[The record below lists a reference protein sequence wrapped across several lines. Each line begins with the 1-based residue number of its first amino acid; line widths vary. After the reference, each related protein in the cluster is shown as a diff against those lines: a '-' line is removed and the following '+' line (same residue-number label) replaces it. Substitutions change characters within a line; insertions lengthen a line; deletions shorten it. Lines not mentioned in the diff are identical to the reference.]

1 MNRGR
6 VWLAAIAI
14 LAIQGLVSARS
25 FGADRSLPA
34 IIRDVQSKIV
44 KIYGAGGFR
53 ALEPYQSGILI
64 SPEGHVL
71 TAHSYVLD
79 ADYVTCTLDDGRKL
93 EAKLLGADPR
103 LEVAVLKIEA
113 ADLPH
118 FDLAQAAVAVEGTR
132 TLAFSNLFGIAFGEE
147 PASVQHGMVAA
158 VTALEAR
165 RGVFESL
172 YTGRVY
178 VVDAMTNNPGAAGGA
193 LTNMQGELLGML
205 GKELRNARN
214 NTWLNYAIPVGELTA
229 SVEQIRAGK
238 VPPVPEDGPDKK
250 LPNPMTLEAL
260 GVVMMPNILPR
271 TPPFVEKV
279 RAGSPAA
286 KAGVKPDD
294 IVLFIDDALVQ
305 SVDSLQ
311 AALSRIAIDDRI
323 RLTVERDRVLVEMTL
338 EVPVEEQKPGPKPA
352 SEKVG
357 TQMNTDENR

>member
-6 VWLAAIAI
+6 VWLAVMALWAFW
-14 LAIQGLVSARS
+14 GLVSA
-25 FGADRSLPA
+25 GALADDRSLPA
-34 IIRDVQSKIV
+34 VIRDVQSKIV

-53 ALEPYQSGILI
+53 ALEPYQSGVLI
-64 SPEGHVL
+64 SADGYVL

-79 ADYVTCTLDDGRKL
+79 ADYITCTLDDGRKF

-113 ADLPH
+113 TDLPY
-118 FDLAQAAVAVEGTR
+118 FDLAKAVVAAEGTR

-147 PASVQHGMVAA
+147 PASVQRGVVAA

-193 LTNMQGELLGML
+193 LTNIQGELLGML

-214 NTWLNYAIPVGELTA
+214 NTWLNYAIPISQLTS
-229 SVEQIRAGK
+229 SVELIRAGK
-238 VPPVPEDGPDKK
+238 VPPAPEDGPDKK

-260 GVVMMPNILPR
+260 GIVMMPNILPR

-279 RAGSPAA
+279 RPNSPAA
-286 KAGVKPDD
+286 KAGVMPDD
-294 IVLFIDDALVQ
+294 IILFIDDALVQ
-305 SVDSLQ
+305 SVDSLG
-311 AALSRIAIDDRI
+311 AALARIAIDERI
-323 RLTVERDRVLVEMTL
+323 RLTVERDRALVEVTL
-338 EVPVEEQKPGPKPA
+338 EVPLEEQTPKRKTP
-352 SEKVG
+352 EGQG
-357 TQMNTDENR
+357 TQTNADGNR

>member
-6 VWLAAIAI
+6 VWLAAMALVA
-14 LAIQGLVSARS
+14 LAGLVSAAA
-25 FGADRSLPA
+25 ADQSLPA
-34 IIRDVQSKIV
+34 VIRDAQSKIV

-53 ALEPYQSGILI
+53 ALEPYQSGFLI
-64 SPEGHVL
+64 SADGYVL

-79 ADYVTCTLDDGRKL
+79 ADYITCTLDDGRKF

-103 LEVAVLKIEA
+103 LEVAVLKVEA
-113 ADLPH
+113 TDLPH
-118 FDLAQAAVAVEGTR
+118 FDLSKAVTAVEGTR

-147 PASVQHGMVAA
+147 PASVQRGVVAA

-172 YTGRVY
+172 YSGRVY

-193 LTNMQGELLGML
+193 LTNMHGELLGML

-214 NTWLNYAIPVGELTA
+214 NTWLNYAIPIAELTG
-229 SVEQIRAGK
+229 SVELIRAGK
-238 VPPVPEDGPDKK
+238 IPPAPEDGPDNK

-260 GVVMMPNILPR
+260 GIVMMPNILPR

-286 KAGVKPDD
+286 KAGVRPDD
-294 IVLFIDDALVQ
+294 IVLFLDQTLVQ
-305 SVDSLQ
+305 SVDSLH
-311 AALSRIAIDDRI
+311 AALGRIAIDERI
-323 RLTVERDRVLVEMTL
+323 RLTVERDRALVEMTL
-338 EVPVEEQKPGPKPA
+338 EVPVEEQTAKPKPA
-352 SEKVG
+352 DEPEAP
-357 TQMNTDENR
+357 MNLDEDK

>member
-1 MNRGR
+1 VNRGR
-6 VWLAAIAI
+6 IWLAAIA
-14 LAIQGLVSARS
+14 LAALPGLVSAAAAAA
-25 FGADRSLPA
+25 GADSSLPVV
-34 IIRDVQSKIV
+34 IRDVQSKIV

-53 ALEPYQSGILI
+53 ALEPYQSGFLI
-64 SPEGHVL
+64 SADGYVL

-79 ADYVTCTLDDGRKL
+79 ADYITCTLDDGRKF

-113 ADLPH
+113 TDLPY
-118 FDLAQAAVAVEGTR
+118 FDLSKAAVAVEGTR

-147 PASVQHGMVAA
+147 PASVQRGVVAA

-172 YTGRVY
+172 YSGRVY

-214 NTWLNYAIPVGELTA
+214 NTWLNYAIPIGELTA
-229 SVEQIRAGK
+229 SVELIRAGK
-238 VPPVPEDGPDKK
+238 VPPAPQDGPDQK

-260 GVVMMPNILPR
+260 GIVMMPNILPR

-279 RAGSPAA
+279 RPDSPAA

-294 IVLFIDDALVQ
+294 IVLFVDEALIQ
-305 SVDSLQ
+305 SVD
-311 AALSRIAIDDRI
+311 ALHAVLARIAIDERI
-323 RLTVERDRVLVEMTL
+323 RLTVERERELVQITL
-338 EVPVEEQKPGPKPA
+338 EVPFEQQKQ
-352 SEKVG
+352 G
-357 TQMNTDENR
+357 TQGRERQTNTDKDR